1 MQIPKG
7 GVGDGTTLQ
16 DSGIREA
23 LGIIVIAIKKPNGDM
38 LFNPGND
45 ACFVEGGRLV
55 VIGPTTNLRKLE
67 RRLQAD

>member
-1 MQIPKG
+1 L
-7 GVGDGTTLQ
+7 T
-16 DSGIREA
+16 
-23 LGIIVIAIKKPNGDM
+23 IKKPNGDM